1 MPRVDPVA
9 QNVLPPSLKIAF
21 ERHVQ
26 EYNTPISNMK
36 GTLGHSLLSFS
47 IYMEWYPLY
56 ERVGQ
61 ITGARAAC
69 LFAYAI
75 CVGSGCPLCTAFFRR
90 IIIEAGGNPEQLALN
105 DYEGKLLDFG
115 SAIARFKGC
124 ISNHVYNSLADF
136 HTDEEMVV
144 LTAFAGQMI
153 AANIFNNV
161 IETDTDNY
169 LKPYIP
175 VKYSSV

>member
-1 MPRVDPVA
+1 MQRIAPVREDA
-9 QNVLPPSLKIAF
+9 LSPSLQVAF

-26 EYNTPISNMK
+26 EYGTNITNMK
-36 GTLGHSLLSFS
+36 ATLGHSLLSFS
-47 IYMEWYPLY
+47 VYMGWYPLY
-56 ERVGQ
+56 ERVKQ
-61 ITGARAAC
+61 ITGERAAY

-75 CVGSGCPLCTAFFRR
+75 SATSGSPLCTSVFRR
-90 IIIEAGGNPEQLALN
+90 IIIDAGEKPEQLLLN
-105 DYEGKLLDFG
+105 EYESRLLDFG
-115 SAIARFKGC
+115 SAIAKFKGC

-161 IETDTDNY
+161 VETEIDHY
-169 LKPYIP
+169 LQPYIP